1 MAITDL
7 NMRVCYPGSRDDL
20 LPIVII
26 MHGYREN
33 AADFVDVTLS
43 RMATRGLF
51 VAAVSMR
58 GRDGYSGTRD
68 DSAREIHDIHDAL
81 QHIRATKV
89 GIVHQT
95 WAAIVGYSGGGG
107 NALAAA
113 CKFPDA
119 WAMVVSHFGMSDY
132 GYDTTDGWHQNN
144 GDPSTFQPI
153 LESSIGGTPAAVPN
167 AYRARNAVEAII
179 NYSGGHL
186 YLYHDDADTSVPIVH
201 SARIGAALLAASRTN
216 YTENYT
222 DSGDATRWL
231 HALPN
236 GSAPIINTEA
246 IWAANAVAMTH
257 SVWTIPSSGTV
268 QVIGYIVT
276 KRFTIWLR
284 SNGSTVYG
292 RDAVATVAYDTAT
305 DTYTVTPQTGAI
317 DVTIAQ
323 GAKTGSAT
331 NISTATEIVV
341 A

>member
-7 NMRVCYPGSRDDL
+7 NMRVCYPGSFDDL

-26 MHGYREN
+26 MHGYSQN
-33 AADFVDVTLS
+33 VSDFDDASLS
-43 RMATRGLF
+43 RIAARGLF

-58 GRDGYSGTRD
+58 GRDGYSGTPD
-68 DSAREIHDIHDAL
+68 DSAREIYDIYDAL
-81 QHIRATKV
+81 QYIRATKV

-95 WAAIVGYSGGGG
+95 WAAITGYSGGGG

-113 CKFPDA
+113 CKFPDT
-119 WAMVVSHFGMSDY
+119 WAQVTSCFGISDY
-132 GYDTTDGWHQNN
+132 GYDATDGWYANSPTGVYTPLLQ
-144 GDPSTFQPI
+144 SR
-153 LESSIGGTPAAVPN
+153 IGGTPAAVPN
-167 AYRARNAVEAII
+167 AYRARNAVEAIT

-186 YLYHDDADTSVPIVH
+186 YLFHDDADTAVPIVH
-201 SARIGAALLAASRTN
+201 SQRIGAALLAASRTN

-222 DSGDATRWL
+222 TTGDPVRWN

-236 GSAPIINTEA
+236 GSEPIIATEA
-246 IWAANAVAMTH
+246 TWAANAVAMTH
-257 SVWTIPSSGTV
+257 SVWAIPSSGTV

-284 SNGSTVYG
+284 ANGSTVYG

-317 DVTIAQ
+317 DVTITQ
-323 GAKTGSAT
+323 GAKAGGAT
-331 NISTATEIVV
+331 NISTATAIVV
-341 A
+341 T